1 MAAKRVKKV
10 PEGPRSLASIQVDI
24 TSRLGAVAPATSTGM
39 PSLDALL
46 GGGLRSGTHLLVSG
60 GPGVGKTA
68 FVLML
73 AYMAA
78 RARVSVLFSSVGLDD
93 TEIVAR
99 LTARA
104 LHREYQNVQAT
115 YGTIWSGVSMQDP
128 ALRGPILT
136 CLATVSKKVGE
147 HLHIHAADPMD
158 DVASLADQAAF
169 LWARNERVVVVVD
182 GAEAYSA
189 GAVGAG
195 QTIPGSGYDARLSL
209 VAYELSR
216 LASQGCA
223 VVTTCDSAAASL
235 LAPAATV
242 MAELRAVREPVAR
255 GAMKKKGIGARPMDL
270 AVLKN
275 RLGPTPTLPLVFLAA
290 ASVFE
295 ERVTVA

>member
-1 MAAKRVKKV
+1 MATKRSKTG
-10 PEGPRSLASIQVDI
+10 PEGPRSLASIQVDV
-24 TSRLGAVAPATSTGM
+24 TGRLGAVAPATTTGL

-60 GPGVGKTA
+60 APGTGKTA

-78 RARVSVLFSSVGLDD
+78 RARASVLFTSVGLDE

-104 LHREYQNVQAT
+104 LHREYQNAAAT
-115 YGTIWSGVSMQDP
+115 YGTIWSGLSMQDP
-128 ALRGPILT
+128 ALRGPISS
-136 CLATVSKKVGE
+136 CLATMTKKVGE
-147 HLHIHAADPMD
+147 NLYLHSAEPMQ
-158 DVASLADQAAF
+158 DVASLADHAAF
-169 LWARNERVVVVVD
+169 LWARNERVLVVVD

-189 GAVGAG
+189 TASTG
-195 QTIPGSGYDARLSL
+195 GSAQSYDGRLSL

-223 VVTTCDSAAASL
+223 VITTCHSGTAPL
-235 LAPAATV
+235 LSPAVTV
-242 MAELRAVREPVAR
+242 AAELRAVREQV
-255 GAMKKKGIGARPMDL
+255 GKGGSKKKLPLEARPMDL
-270 AVLKN
+270 AIQKN
-275 RLGPTPTLPLVFLAA
+275 RLGPTPTIPLVFMAA

-295 ERVTVA
+295 ERAP

>member
-39 PSLDALL
+39 PSLDVLL

-68 FVLML
+68 LVLML

-78 RARVSVLFSSVGLDD
+78 RARVSVLFSAVGLDE
-93 TEIVAR
+93 TEIIAR

-128 ALRGPILT
+128 ALRGPISA

-147 HLHIHAADPMD
+147 HLHLHAADPMED
-158 DVASLADQAAF
+158 ISSLADQAAF

-182 GAEAYSA
+182 GAEAFSA
-189 GAVGAG
+189 GAIGTGQAIAG
-195 QTIPGSGYDARLSL
+195 NGYDARLSL

-223 VVTTCDSAAASL
+223 VITTCHSAAAPL
-235 LAPAATV
+235 IAPAVTV
-242 MAELRAVREPVAR
+242 MAELRAARESTSK
-255 GAMKKKGIGARPMDL
+255 GAMKKKSIGARPMDL
-270 AVLKN
+270 AIVKN
-275 RLGPTPTLPLVFLAA
+275 RLGPTPTLPLTFSPA
-290 ASVFE
+290 ASIFE
-295 ERVTVA
+295 ERSP